1 MRAPLSVLLVLL
13 ALLLSPLALAE
24 PAAPPAQP
32 AAPPGQPVAPD
43 AAAQD
48 PLGRST
54 PRGTVLGF
62 MKAAQMTDYA
72 HAAMYLDVRPG
83 AGQAQDLAKQL
94 KVILDRGLAV
104 NLDLLST
111 RPEGE
116 MADSTNPNRDLV
128 GVATSGGKSL
138 EIHLDRV
145 QRGKNPPM
153 WLFASDTLRKVPEMY
168 EEIGPPW
175 IEAYL
180 PRPLLD
186 TRFLTFSL
194 WQWIG
199 MILVIPIALLLARA
213 INRLLIPAL
222 RPAVRYVTR
231 EQDDRQLS
239 RIEWP
244 VRLLTLVVTS
254 YWSVSLLAL
263 PFLAR
268 QFWGRIAMTLG
279 IVATTWLVIRLN
291 HIVAELAGRHL
302 ERTARTASLSI
313 VRLVQRLVTA
323 AAILAGGLVFLY
335 MLGFDLTAALAGLG
349 VGGIAIAL
357 AAQKTLENLFGGI
370 MLTSD
375 QPVRVG
381 DFCRFGDQVGTVEDI
396 GLRSTRI
403 RTLDRTLVSVPNG
416 HLSSI
421 SLENFGLRDKI
432 WFHPTIQLRYETTA
446 DQLRYVL
453 AEIRHLLY
461 AHPKV
466 ESQSARVR
474 FVRFGNS
481 SLDLD
486 IFAYVYATDYAVF
499 LEIQEDLLL
508 RIVDIIEQ
516 SGTSFA
522 FPSHTAY
529 VTRDRGLDPEKTQAA
544 VAQVQQWRAQ
554 KELPFPNFAPERI
567 VKIGDTIEYPPPDSA
582 LRDKG

>member
-1 MRAPLSVLLVLL
+1 MRARFSVLLVLL
-13 ALLLSPLALAE
+13 GVLFAWFAIAQAAPAPASPAE
-24 PAAPPAQP
+24 PDTIAEDQ
-32 AAPPGQPVAPD
+32 
-43 AAAQD
+43 
-48 PLGRST
+48 LGRAT
-54 PRGTVLGF
+54 PRGAVLGF
-62 MKAAQMTDYA
+62 VKAAQAEDYA
-72 HAAMYLDVRPG
+72 RAAMYLDVRPG
-83 AGQAQDLAKQL
+83 AGQAQELAKQL
-94 KVILDRGLAV
+94 KVILDRGLRV
-104 NLDLLST
+104 NLDFLST
-111 RPEGE
+111 RPEGTLE
-116 MADSTNPNRDLV
+116 DSTNPNRDLV
-128 GVATSGGKSL
+128 GVVTGGGKSL

-145 QRGKNPPM
+145 QRGKGPPL
-153 WLFASDTLRKVPEMY
+153 WLFASDTLRKVPEIY
-168 EEIGPPW
+168 DEIGPPW
-175 IEAYL
+175 IEAYV

-199 MILVIPIALLLARA
+199 TLLVIPIALLLARA
-213 INRLLIPAL
+213 INSFLIIPAL

-254 YWSVSLLAL
+254 YVSMSLLVL

-268 QFWGRIAMTLG
+268 QLWGRIAMTLA
-279 IVATTWLVIRLN
+279 IVGTTWLAIRLN
-291 HIVAELAGRHL
+291 HIVAELTGRHL
-302 ERTARTASLSI
+302 EHTARTASLSI

-323 AAILAGGLVFLY
+323 VAILAGGLVFLY

-403 RTLDRTLVSVPNG
+403 RTPDRTLVSVPNG

-453 AEIRHLLY
+453 AEIRRLLY

-466 ESQSARVR
+466 ESRSARVR
-474 FVRFGNS
+474 FVGLGSS
-481 SLDLD
+481 SLNLE
-486 IFAYVYATDYAVF
+486 IFAYIQATDYAVF

-508 RIVDIIEQ
+508 RIMDIIEQ

-522 FPSHTAY
+522 FPSHTVY
-529 VTRDRGLDPEKTQAA
+529 VTKGPRLNAEKTQMATE
-544 VAQVQQWRAQ
+544 QVRQWRAQ
-554 KELPFPNFAPERI
+554 KDLPFPNFPPERI
-567 VKIGDTIEYPPPDSA
+567 AQMTDTLDYPPSGSA
-582 LRDKG
+582 LRDKD

>member
-1 MRAPLSVLLVLL
+1 MRAPLSVLLVWL

-24 PAAPPAQP
+24 PAAPPVQP
-32 AAPPGQPVAPD
+32 AAPTARPAEPD
-43 AAAQD
+43 AAAED
-48 PLGRST
+48 PLGRTT
-54 PRGTVLGF
+54 PRGAVLGF
-62 MKAAQMTDYA
+62 IRAAQAADYER
-72 HAAMYLDVRPG
+72 AAMYLDLRPG
-83 AGQAQDLAKQL
+83 SGQAQELAKQL
-94 KVILDRGLAV
+94 KVILDRGLRV
-104 NLDLLST
+104 NLDFLSA
-111 RPEGE
+111 RPEGNLE
-116 MADSTNPNRDLV
+116 DSTNTNRDLV
-128 GVATSGGKSL
+128 GVVTGGGKSF

-186 TRFLTFSL
+186 TRFLAGSL

-213 INRLLIPAL
+213 INLLLIPAL
-222 RPAVRYVTR
+222 RPVVRYVTR

-254 YWSVSLLAL
+254 YWSMSLLAL

-279 IVATTWLVIRLN
+279 IVATTWLAIRLN
-291 HIVAELAGRHL
+291 HIVAELTGRHL
-302 ERTARTASLSI
+302 ERIARTASLSI
-313 VRLVQRLVTA
+313 VRLVRRFVTA
-323 AAILAGGLVFLY
+323 AVILTGGLVFLY

-349 VGGIAIAL
+349 VGGLAVAF

-370 MLTSD
+370 MITSD
-375 QPVRVG
+375 QPIRVG
-381 DFCRFGDQVGTVEDI
+381 DFCKFGDQLGTVEDI
-396 GLRSTRI
+396 GLRSTRF
-403 RTLDRTLVSVPNG
+403 RTPDRTIVSVPNG
-416 HLSSI
+416 QLAAM

-432 WFHPTIQLRYETTA
+432 WFHPTIQLRYETSA

-474 FVRFGNS
+474 FVGLGSS
-481 SLDLD
+481 SLNLD
-486 IFAYVYATDYAVF
+486 IFAYVYATDYPVF

-508 RIVDIIEQ
+508 RIVDIIEK
-516 SGTSFA
+516 SGTAFA

-529 VTRDRGLDPEKTQAA
+529 VTRDRGLDAAKTQAA

-567 VKIGDTIEYPPPDSA
+567 VKIGDTIEYPPADSA

>member
-1 MRAPLSVLLVLL
+1 MWTQVGCWLLLAPLTILPLTLV
-13 ALLLSPLALAE
+13 PQALAQS
-24 PAAPPAQP
+24 PAPAQP
-32 AAPPGQPVAPD
+32 SARTEDAP
-43 AAAQD
+43 QD
-48 PLGRST
+48 PLGRTT
-54 PRGTVLGF
+54 PRGAVLGF
-62 MKAAQMTDYA
+62 IKAAQAGDYER
-72 HAAMYLDVRPG
+72 AAEYLDARHAPS
-83 AGQAQDLAKQL
+83 QARQLAKQL
-94 KVILDRGLAV
+94 KVILDRGLAG
-104 NLDLLST
+104 NLDFLST
-111 RPEGE
+111 RLEGE
-116 MADSTNPNRDLV
+116 LEDSPNPNRDLV
-128 GVATSGGKSL
+128 GVVTSGGKKF

-145 QRGKNPPM
+145 QRGRTPPM
-153 WLFASDTLRKVPEMY
+153 WLFATDTLRKVPEMY

-213 INRLLIPAL
+213 INLLLLPAL

-244 VRLLTLVVTS
+244 VRLLTLVATS
-254 YWSVSLLAL
+254 YWSMSLLAL
-263 PFLAR
+263 PVLAR
-268 QFWGRIAMTLG
+268 QFWGRIAMTLA
-279 IVATTWLVIRLN
+279 IVATTWLAIRLN
-291 HIVAELAGRHL
+291 NIVAELTGRHL

-313 VRLVQRLVTA
+313 VRLVQRFVTA
-323 AAILAGGLVFLY
+323 AAILTGGLVFLY

-349 VGGIAIAL
+349 VGGLAVAF

-370 MLTSD
+370 MITSD
-375 QPVRVG
+375 QPIRVG
-381 DFCRFGDQVGTVEDI
+381 DFCKFGDQLGTVEDI
-396 GLRSTRI
+396 GLRSTRF
-403 RTLDRTLVSVPNG
+403 RTLDRTVVSVPNG
-416 HLSSI
+416 QLATM
-421 SLENFGLRDKI
+421 SLENFGLRDKM
-432 WFHPTIQLRYETTA
+432 WFHPTIQLRYETSA

-474 FVRFGNS
+474 FVGLGSS
-481 SLDLD
+481 SLNLD
-486 IFAYVYATDYAVF
+486 IFAYLYATEYAVF

-508 RIVDIIEQ
+508 RIVDIIEK

-529 VTRDRGLDPEKTQAA
+529 VTRDRGLDAEKAQAA

-567 VKIGDTIEYPPPDSA
+567 VKIGDTIEYPSPDSA